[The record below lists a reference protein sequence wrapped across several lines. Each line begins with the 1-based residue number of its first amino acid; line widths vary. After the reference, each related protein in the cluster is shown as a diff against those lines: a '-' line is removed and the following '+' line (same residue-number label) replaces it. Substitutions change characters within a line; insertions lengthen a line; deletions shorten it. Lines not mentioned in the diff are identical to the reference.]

1 MSDVSRDGA
10 MKRDW
15 RRDDAVPPTDL
26 DEIRDAVISFGR
38 QQTQGSDAR
47 DIAVALYDGDALI
60 AGAFGRTEFQ
70 RLYVSYL
77 WVHADHRGQGL
88 GGDCLRQLE
97 AMALKRG
104 CVDALIETLLDEV
117 AEMYEH
123 LGYACISHVHDFV
136 PGFTRHTLLKVWQAR
151 D

>member
-1 MSDVSRDGA
+1 MTDPTRIARREWRRDGA
-10 MKRDW
+10 
-15 RRDDAVPPTDL
+15 VPQADL
-26 DEIRDAVISFGR
+26 DAIRDGVITHGR

-47 DIAVALYDGDALI
+47 DIAVALYDGEVLI
-60 AGAFGRTEFQ
+60 AGGFGRTEFQ
-70 RLYVSYL
+70 RLYISYL
-77 WVHADHRGQGL
+77 WVEADHRGQGL

-97 AMALKRG
+97 ALALQRG

-117 AEMYEH
+117 AELYEH